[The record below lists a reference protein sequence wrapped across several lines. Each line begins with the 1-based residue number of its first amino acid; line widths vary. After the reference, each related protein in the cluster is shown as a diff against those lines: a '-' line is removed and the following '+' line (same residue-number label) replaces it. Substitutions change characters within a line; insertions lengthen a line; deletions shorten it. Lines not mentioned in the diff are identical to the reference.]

1 MHVWNVLHVARRK
14 YRTQKIAITS
24 PPGHHLTT
32 LSGCIFATKALVDN
46 RKNLLI
52 SNISSTC
59 IHNMVNFGPLMAQ
72 IRLPVWGT
80 PANFNGFRVLAC
92 VTARHSSTGRQ
103 PNSAALN
110 RGRHLYSAGRPSRW
124 ALATNAQQ
132 NFTKWVR
139 LHVFLHDYLLIWFMV
154 LCNFLATHWVWFC
167 ASVSYVRTICIV
179 LFHDFVICVNV
190 YYA

>member
-1 MHVWNVLHVARRK
+1 MHVSNVLHVARRK
-14 YRTQKIAITS
+14 YRTQKIAKTS

-59 IHNMVNFGPLMAQ
+59 SHNMVNFGPLMAQ

-92 VTARHSSTGRQ
+92 VTARHCSSGRQ
-103 PNSAALN
+103 PNCGVEQRAPPIFGRAAITL
-110 RGRHLYSAGRPSRW
+110 GIGPH
-124 ALATNAQQ
+124 
-132 NFTKWVR
+132 F
-139 LHVFLHDYLLIWFMV
+139 
-154 LCNFLATHWVWFC
+154 
-167 ASVSYVRTICIV
+167 
-179 LFHDFVICVNV
+179 
-190 YYA
+190 